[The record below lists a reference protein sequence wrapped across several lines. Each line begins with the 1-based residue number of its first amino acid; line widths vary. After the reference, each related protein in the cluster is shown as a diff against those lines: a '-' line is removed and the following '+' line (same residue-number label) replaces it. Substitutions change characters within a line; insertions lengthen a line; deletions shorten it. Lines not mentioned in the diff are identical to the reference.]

1 MSEYSVRN
9 AEGETINATF
19 LCTFN
24 IPDLDKEYVIYSIND
39 DNPESKLGAILLGE
53 VVRKGDDVQVLGI
66 KKDEQELV
74 VAYYNELKSQIGGN
88 ING

>member
-53 VVRKGDDVQVLGI
+53 VVRNGDDVQVLGI

-74 VAYYNELKSQIGGN
+74 VAYYNELKSKIGGN